1 MGSRD
6 FRYINFKYVEERR
19 LLCDEFNINEM
30 MILIDKVVVVLL
42 QSIIIIKRR

>member
-19 LLCDEFNINEM
+19 LCDEFNINEM
-30 MILIDKVVVVLL
+30 MILIDKVVVLL
-42 QSIIIIKRR
+42 Q

>member
-19 LLCDEFNINEM
+19 LCDEFNINNEM
-30 MILIDKVVVVLL
+30 MILIDKVVVLL
-42 QSIIIIKRR
+42 Q